1 MGFLRRLLG
10 GESAADAPEAPSA
23 PSAASSPVDAAEAD
37 AAEEAYQRDLLRE
50 EQERM
55 TELTRRQLRY
65 AEHAWKPPDQGGVR
79 RADDEGAAEDDEPGT
94 A

>member
-10 GESAADAPEAPSA
+10 GEPADPGPPA
-23 PSAASSPVDAAEAD
+23 PVDQAEAD

-50 EQERM
+50 DQARL
-55 TELTRRQLRY
+55 TDLTRRQLRY
-65 AEHAWKPPDQGGVR
+65 SDHAWKPPDQGSER
-79 RADDEGAAEDDEPGT
+79 RADDADQGVAAATDD